1 MVENQKAW
9 GHQIPPHITDSKLF
23 DQFYYI
29 NSTSN
34 REFTEEHRR
43 VFTAESTGKKE
54 TLWGLRGREGE
65 GAMSRG
71 GREGKGGRGR
81 GEGIAG

>member
-43 VFTAESTGKKE
+43 VFTAESTGEKE
-54 TLWGLRGREGE
+54 TLWGLRGR
-65 GAMSRG
+65 R
-71 GREGKGGRGR
+71 R
-81 GEGIAG
+81 GEERERLSPFPIFA